1 VKIYFPDTS
10 TVSGYG
16 RLAAACARALG
27 SQLSLS
33 AQGADLAITDPHD
46 QCEVPIRFTMWEST
60 ELPITSM
67 AWRRSKVLIVP
78 SEHSKAVFRR
88 YSKVPIN
95 ICPLFADGTFQHLPP
110 ARPFNFI
117 CVARDNGVPLRKGV
131 DQLIKWFTEAFP
143 RESDVTLTIKQS
155 PHCKRRY
162 TYDKRITIIHED
174 YDRPRY
180 NALLAAHHCGI
191 FLSGAEGWNLPLNE
205 LMAVGRPSICIPWSG
220 PADFTSPET
229 SWHVPFKL
237 VNAPAITYQSVGKVA
252 FPDKAGTIRA
262 MREAYEDQIMVAQ
275 KALASALRAADYTEA
290 RFAARLRSIVA
301 RYGFQTDF
309 S

>member
-1 VKIYFPDTS
+1 MKIYFPDTS

-33 AQGADLAITDPHD
+33 AHGADLAITDPHD

-60 ELPITSM
+60 ELPITST

-95 ICPLFADGTFQHLPP
+95 ICPLFADSSFEHLPP
-110 ARPFNFI
+110 ARPFRFL
-117 CVARDNGVPLRKGV
+117 CVARDNGTPSRKGI
-131 DQLIKWFTEAFP
+131 DQLLKWFTEAFP
-143 RESDVTLTIKQS
+143 TQADVQLTVKQS
-155 PHCKRRY
+155 AHCKKRY
-162 TYDKRITIIHED
+162 TYDKRITILYED
-174 YDRPRY
+174 YDRQQY
-180 NALLAAHHCGI
+180 QDLLASHHCGI

-205 LMAVGRPSICIPWSG
+205 LMATGRPSICIPWSG
-220 PADFTSPET
+220 PVEFTDAKT
-229 SWHVPFKL
+229 SWYVPYKL
-237 VNAPAITYQSVGKVA
+237 VTAPEEVYHKTGKVA